1 MRIFNN
7 ARIRLNGNGLLSDRL
22 GCKLEIIEKI
32 LEYNDLN
39 KFNLIIGEIVPISV
53 LGKLRELND
62 ERNSFSHIAA
72 LEESQA
78 EDKYN
83 LLISKVIDLLFEVKK
98 LESISLIQY
107 KNTLSNITDIRF
119 LKFDGHSLK
128 KRNHDLIVD
137 NNFIRTNIDNLNE
150 YRLFCKFIANNQ
162 IICLSPFAYGY
173 LHNGY
178 PHILFYKKQAEEPN
192 YFIFEVIA
200 DQPREIKIERN
211 IFDVSIQILESLL
224 L

>member
-1 MRIFNN
+1 LRIFNN

-53 LGKLRELND
+53 IGKLRELND

-107 KNTLSNITDIRF
+107 KNTLSNITDI
-119 LKFDGHSLK
+119 LY
-128 KRNHDLIVD
+128 
-137 NNFIRTNIDNLNE
+137 E
-150 YRLFCKFIANNQ
+150 Q
-162 IICLSPFAYGY
+162 I
-173 LHNGY
+173 
-178 PHILFYKKQAEEPN
+178 
-192 YFIFEVIA
+192 
-200 DQPREIKIERN
+200 
-211 IFDVSIQILESLL
+211 SII
-224 L
+224 

>member
-1 MRIFNN
+1 
-7 ARIRLNGNGLLSDRL
+7 
-22 GCKLEIIEKI
+22 
-32 LEYNDLN
+32 
-39 KFNLIIGEIVPISV
+39 
-53 LGKLRELND
+53 
-62 ERNSFSHIAA
+62 
-72 LEESQA
+72 
-78 EDKYN
+78 
-83 LLISKVIDLLFEVKK
+83 
-98 LESISLIQY
+98 
-107 KNTLSNITDIRF
+107 
-119 LKFDGHSLK
+119 
-128 KRNHDLIVD
+128 
-137 NNFIRTNIDNLNE
+137 LNE